1 MLRLRLRH
9 VVNASN
15 PDAEKKLAA
24 EAAAELI
31 EEGMAV
37 GLGTGSTVAHLLP
50 AIAAR
55 GLIGIRCV
63 ATSVA
68 TESQARE
75 LGIPVEEFDSLER
88 LDMAIDGADQVSR
101 DRWLVK
107 GGGGAH
113 TREKIVAASAE
124 RFVVIADSSKA
135 VDRIE
140 APIPLEL
147 HAFGLASTLAR
158 VDSEVG
164 EVSTRPDSPASPDGG
179 VIADYRGEV
188 GDPEALAAALAGVP
202 GVVDHGLFPAAM
214 VTDVLIGR
222 GDSVERA

>member
-15 PDAEKKLAA
+15 PDTEKKLAA
-24 EAAAELI
+24 EAAAALL

-68 TESQARE
+68 TESHARE
-75 LGIPVEEFDSLER
+75 LGIPVEAFDSLER

-140 APIPLEL
+140 PPIPLEL
-147 HAFGLASTLAR
+147 HAFGLASTLVR
-158 VDSEVG
+158 IGSEVG
-164 EVSTRPDSPASPDGG
+164 EVSTRPDTPPSPDGG
-179 VIADYRGEV
+179 VIADYRGAV

-202 GVVDHGLFPAAM
+202 GVVDHGVFPAAM